1 MTEVERLKLIDGMV
15 WICTRHGLSAEA
27 AKLFLL
33 RQFHGRE
40 NFEEFFKMNIA
51 NSIVFNAIDA
61 LIAQSVIATY
71 QEIQNSIKAWGTFN
85 FDIVGLDELK
95 CHRTYNAH
103 PGVTDWDRKY
113 MKDFI
118 KNELQHKDVKAVRLF
133 QVRQSIINRM
143 AVLGCKSDFENG
155 AFPSRGIV
163 SMIKSSLELSLQ
175 EHKIVPPNLPEHVIQ
190 FFADFNKQVQYLANS
205 L

>member
-1 MTEVERLKLIDGMV
+1 LTEIEQLKLTDGMV
-15 WICTRHGLSAEA
+15 WICARHGLSAEA

-40 NFEEFFKMNIA
+40 NFEEFFKTNIA
-51 NSIVFNAIDA
+51 NSVVFNAIDA

-71 QEIQNSIKAWGTFN
+71 QEIQNSIKVWGTFN

-103 PGVTDWDRKY
+103 PGVVDWDRKY

-118 KNELQHKDVKAVRLF
+118 KNELQYKDIKAVRLF
-133 QVRQSIINRM
+133 QVRQSIVNRM
-143 AVLGCKSDFENG
+143 LALGCKSDFENG

-163 SMIKSSLELSLQ
+163 SMIKTSLELSL
-175 EHKIVPPNLPEHVIQ
+175 KDNKLVPPNLSERVVQ
-190 FFADFNKQVQYLANS
+190 FFADFNKQIQLLANLS
-205 L
+205 